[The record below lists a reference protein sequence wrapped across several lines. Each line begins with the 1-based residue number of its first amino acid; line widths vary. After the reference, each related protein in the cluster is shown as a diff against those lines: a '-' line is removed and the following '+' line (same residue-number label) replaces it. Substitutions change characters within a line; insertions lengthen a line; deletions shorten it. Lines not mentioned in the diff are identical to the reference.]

1 MEIINR
7 FEKRHKDYFVFEK
20 PEHIH
25 PHDHFLAWSF
35 LRLIPRSFTPNQMTA
50 VRILLI
56 PFIVSF
62 LLTQKYILGIVLF
75 LIAAF
80 TDALDGSMART
91 RNQIT
96 KFGKLFDPLADKL
109 LVGIM
114 IVLVV
119 FENFHWLL
127 GVALIGIEVVF
138 IMSAVFKEVQFKT
151 VEGANVWGKIKMI
164 LQVFALFLTLVA
176 LVWKIPFLFT
186 FAAWCFGLAIGFA
199 VVSLFAHGI

>member
-7 FEKRHKDYFVFEK
+7 FEKRHKSYFAFEK

-25 PHDHFLAWSF
+25 PHDHFLAWSI
-35 LRLIPRSFTPNQMTA
+35 LRLIPRSFTPNQMTT

-56 PFIVSF
+56 PFIVF
-62 LLTQKYILGIVLF
+62 LLLTHQYLSGIFLF
-75 LIAAF
+75 VIAAL

-96 KFGKLFDPLADKL
+96 KFGKLYDPLADKL

-114 IVLVV
+114 IILLV
-119 FENFHWLL
+119 FQNYHWLL
-127 GVALIGIEVVF
+127 GVALIGIEVIF
-138 IMSAVFKEVQFKT
+138 IISAIFKEVRFKT

-176 LVWKIPFLFT
+176 LVWNIPLLFT
-186 FAAWCFGLAIGFA
+186 FAAWSFGLAIGFA
-199 VVSLFAHGI
+199 LLSLFAHGI